1 MASTITYNIIIRPE
15 PEGGFT
21 VVVPSLPGCV
31 TWGKDLPEARAMATD
46 AIAGYIAS
54 LKKHGEPIPSDD
66 TSFITSV
73 GIDPS
78 KQAHYA

>member
-31 TWGKDLPEARAMATD
+31 TYGKDLPAARSMAAD
-46 AIAGYIAS
+46 AIAGYVAS
-54 LKKHGEPIPSDD
+54 LNKHREPVPTDD

-73 GIDPS
+73 GIDTPVGT
-78 KQAHYA
+78 YA